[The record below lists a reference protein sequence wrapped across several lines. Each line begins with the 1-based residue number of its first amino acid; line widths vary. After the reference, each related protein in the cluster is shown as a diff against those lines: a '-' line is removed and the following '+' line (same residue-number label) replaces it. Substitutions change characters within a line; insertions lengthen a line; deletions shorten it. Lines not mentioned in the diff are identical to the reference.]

1 MFRFDLTPNNAGIVF
16 WGDKASLNELYEC
29 IHYIVDE
36 SPLIKNKEGFILALA
51 YDIRKAREGQ
61 RRTEEYLYDFSET
74 YQLYGV
80 ELLWPLVLLQA
91 AMLRISMSYIETD
104 KSKLSVM
111 YAFEFIIESAL
122 KQFSPDRFEEITRSA
137 KNASNSDFD
146 WIEDSIDSRCCYFIN
161 QSSENRKEQL
171 NKIMNSLDSFWAH
184 YTREKQDVKMLSL
197 INNTDWE
204 WPEDITW

>member
-122 KQFSPDRFEEITRSA
+122 KQFSPDRFEEVIRSA

>member
-122 KQFSPDRFEEITRSA
+122 KQFSPDRFEEVTRSA

>member
-36 SPLIKNKEGFILALA
+36 SPLIKNKEGFMLALA

-61 RRTEEYLYDFSET
+61 RRTEEYLYDYSEA

-91 AMLRISMSYIETD
+91 SMLRISMSYIETD
-104 KSKLSVM
+104 KLKLSVM

-122 KQFSPDRFEEITRSA
+122 KQFSPDRFEDVIRSA

-161 QSSENRKEQL
+161 QSPENRKQQL
-171 NKIMNSLDSFWAH
+171 NQIMNSLDSFWAH
-184 YTREKQDVKMLSL
+184 YTREKQDQKMLRL